1 MSEFFLNIDYWVMNQ
16 VNNVVTHPYLDIFFF
31 GLTDLH
37 KTAYFNFIAL
47 PIMAYLFIRKFR
59 RQGVS
64 LFLIMFLSLGVS
76 DFVGGKV
83 KKIAMRDRPEHNQS
97 ISVVKR
103 SDAGNYSFYS
113 NHASNMFTF
122 AAYAGQFIPQVKVP
136 FLVLAT
142 LVAYSRVYNGVHYP
156 SDVTA
161 GSLIG
166 YFWGLL
172 FSILAAK
179 LIGYYHSRKKPLI

>member
-16 VNNVVTHPYLDIFFF
+16 VNTVVTHPYLDVFFF

-37 KTAYFNFIAL
+37 KTTYFNFIAL

-64 LFLIMFLSLGVS
+64 LFFIMFLSLGVS

-83 KKIAMRDRPEHNQS
+83 KKLAMRDRPELNQG
-97 ISVVKR
+97 ITVVKR

-122 AAYAGQFIPQVKVP
+122 AAYTGQFIPQVKIP

-156 SDVTA
+156 SDVAA
-161 GSLIG
+161 GSLVG

-179 LIGYYHSRKKPLI
+179 LIGHYHSRKKP